1 MKIYPSNHDLLQ
13 EKMPRILDIPLAQID
28 KNIKVS
34 DINFTPSDDFRKS
47 IDKSISPYD
56 TFDSGDYIFFDNNN
70 NISDI
75 KLELKDNKYIYN
87 PGNTTEFIPSN
98 FSMNATVKK
107 NIVYNGFQKYNINVT
122 VDNLDNWPNM
132 ISIFGDAYKRGVCP
146 SNIEINGG
154 STEKSSLA
162 SGSIDDTD
170 ILFIK
175 SKDGNVYSDGT
186 EIPITDLLKKHVNMW
201 IAIEDTSLKIFAQN
215 NGSSKITNRFKTLY
229 IGEIQYNSS
238 NNYSLLNGLGFNELS
253 DIIKYNGN
261 YSVIEPYV
269 EDNPVVILHM
279 DGYGFVVV
287 SDAGFFNN
295 LSDNAKIIYDV
306 MAYVYFNTYIDTIEK
321 TSWITN
327 ESIDFIGRPSI
338 VLNKNHSVL
347 NLDKMVDEVESDIQS
362 FYTLCR
368 VNINSNYTKK
378 VFFIEKDSNNNL
390 YFGKFNSSG
399 DTDPEKPNGYK
410 SLLTTKNTI
419 MYYDCAGIKQKESLI
434 SAQGIIND
442 DTKKN
447 YININPFYS
456 SKNRLRISENKLIEI
471 PQIGI
476 VYNILATEIKENN
489 ESDIE
494 IKRRSDGVDDGFI
507 KIGEVIVEY
516 TDLKICNDIRITGGG
531 LPENMPDDFD
541 MLDISN
547 LYGRLIRRGTSLI
560 IKLPKVYEKYD
571 KYIRDAVNK
580 YKNASTYI
588 VLKYSDDKE

>member
-434 SAQGIIND
+434 SAQGIINN

>member
-13 EKMPRILDIPLAQID
+13 EKIPRILDIPLAQID

-34 DINFTPSDDFRKS
+34 DINFTPSDDFRKN

-56 TFDSGDYIFFDNNN
+56 TFDSGNYIFFDNNN
-70 NISDI
+70 NISNI
-75 KLELKDNKYIYN
+75 KLELKNNKYIYN
-87 PGNTTEFIPSN
+87 PGNTTEFIPSS

-154 STEKSSLA
+154 STKKSSLA

-186 EIPITDLLKKHVNMW
+186 EIPITDLLKKHVNIW
-201 IAIEDTSLKIFAQN
+201 LAIEDTSLKIFAQN

-229 IGEIQYNSS
+229 TGEIQYNSL

-253 DIIKYNGN
+253 DIVKYNGN

-338 VLNKNHSVL
+338 VLNRNHDVL
-347 NLDKMVDEVESDIQS
+347 NLDKMVNEVESDIQS

-410 SLLTTKNTI
+410 SLFTTKNTI
-419 MYYDCAGIKQKESLI
+419 MYYDCAGIKQKESFI
-434 SAQGIIND
+434 SAQGIINN

-507 KIGEVIVEY
+507 KIGEAIVEY

-560 IKLPKVYEKYD
+560 IRLPKVYEKYD

>member
-390 YFGKFNSSG
+390 YFGKFNLSG

-434 SAQGIIND
+434 SAQGIINN

>member
-1 MKIYPSNHDLLQ
+1 
-13 EKMPRILDIPLAQID
+13 MPRILDIPLAQID

-70 NISDI
+70 NISDV

-87 PGNTTEFIPSN
+87 PGNTTEFIPSS

-107 NIVYNGFQKYNINVT
+107 NMVYNGFQKYNINVT

-146 SNIEINGG
+146 SNIEINSG

-186 EIPITDLLKKHVNMW
+186 DIPITDLLKKHVNIW
-201 IAIEDTSLKIFAQN
+201 LAIEDTNLKIFAQN

-229 IGEIQYNSS
+229 TGEIQYNSS

-253 DIIKYNGN
+253 DIVKYNGN

-279 DGYGFVVV
+279 DGYGFVIV

-306 MAYVYFNTYIDTIEK
+306 MTYVYFNTYIDTLEK

-338 VLNKNHSVL
+338 VLNRNHAVL
-347 NLDKMVDEVESDIQS
+347 NLDKMVNEIESDIQS

-368 VNINSNYTKK
+368 VNINSNY
-378 VFFIEKDSNNNL
+378 
-390 YFGKFNSSG
+390 
-399 DTDPEKPNGYK
+399 P
-410 SLLTTKNTI
+410 
-419 MYYDCAGIKQKESLI
+419 
-434 SAQGIIND
+434 
-442 DTKKN
+442 
-447 YININPFYS
+447 
-456 SKNRLRISENKLIEI
+456 
-471 PQIGI
+471 
-476 VYNILATEIKENN
+476 
-489 ESDIE
+489 
-494 IKRRSDGVDDGFI
+494 KR
-507 KIGEVIVEY
+507 
-516 TDLKICNDIRITGGG
+516 
-531 LPENMPDDFD
+531 
-541 MLDISN
+541 
-547 LYGRLIRRGTSLI
+547 
-560 IKLPKVYEKYD
+560 
-571 KYIRDAVNK
+571 A
-580 YKNASTYI
+580 
-588 VLKYSDDKE
+588 

>member
-75 KLELKDNKYIYN
+75 KLEHKDNKYIYN

-434 SAQGIIND
+434 SAQGIINN

>member
-87 PGNTTEFIPSN
+87 PGNTTEFIPSS

-107 NIVYNGFQKYNINVT
+107 NMVYNGFQKYNINVT

-201 IAIEDTSLKIFAQN
+201 LAIEDTSLKIFAQN

-229 IGEIQYNSS
+229 TGEIQYNSS

-253 DIIKYNGN
+253 DIVKYNGN

-306 MAYVYFNTYIDTIEK
+306 MAYVYFNAYIDTIEK

-338 VLNKNHSVL
+338 VLNRNHDVL
-347 NLDKMVDEVESDIQS
+347 NLDKMVNEVESDIQS

-378 VFFIEKDSNNNL
+378 VFFIEKDSSNNL

-507 KIGEVIVEY
+507 KIGEAIVEY

>member
-34 DINFTPSDDFRKS
+34 DINFTPSDDFRKN

-87 PGNTTEFIPSN
+87 PGNTTEFIPSS

-201 IAIEDTSLKIFAQN
+201 LAIEDTSLKIFAQN

-229 IGEIQYNSS
+229 TGEIQYNSS

-253 DIIKYNGN
+253 DIVKYNGN

-279 DGYGFVVV
+279 DGYGFVVI

-321 TSWITN
+321 ISWITN

-347 NLDKMVDEVESDIQS
+347 NLDKMVNEVESDIQS

-507 KIGEVIVEY
+507 KIGEAIVEH

-560 IKLPKVYEKYD
+560 IRLPKVYEKYD

>member
-34 DINFTPSDDFRKS
+34 DINFTPSDDFRKN

-87 PGNTTEFIPSN
+87 PGNTTEFIPSS

-107 NIVYNGFQKYNINVT
+107 NMVYNGFQKYNINVT

-201 IAIEDTSLKIFAQN
+201 LAIEDTSLKIFAQN

-229 IGEIQYNSS
+229 TGEIQYNSS
-238 NNYSLLNGLGFNELS
+238 NNYSLINGLGFNELS
-253 DIIKYNGN
+253 DIVKYNGN

-378 VFFIEKDSNNNL
+378 VFFTEKDSNNNL

-489 ESDIE
+489 ESDIK

-507 KIGEVIVEY
+507 KIGEAIVEY

>member
-34 DINFTPSDDFRKS
+34 DINFTPSDDFRKN

-87 PGNTTEFIPSN
+87 PGNTTEFIPSS

-122 VDNLDNWPNM
+122 VDNLDNWQNM

-186 EIPITDLLKKHVNMW
+186 DIPITDLLKKHVNMW
-201 IAIEDTSLKIFAQN
+201 LAIEDTSLKIFAQN

-229 IGEIQYNSS
+229 TGEIQYNSS
-238 NNYSLLNGLGFNELS
+238 NNYSLINGLGFNELS
-253 DIIKYNGN
+253 DIVKYNGN

-306 MAYVYFNTYIDTIEK
+306 MAYVYFNTYIDTLEK

-434 SAQGIIND
+434 SAQVIIND

-507 KIGEVIVEY
+507 KIGEAIVEC

>member
-34 DINFTPSDDFRKS
+34 DINFTPSDDFRKN

-87 PGNTTEFIPSN
+87 PGNTTEFIPSS

-107 NIVYNGFQKYNINVT
+107 NMVYNGFQKYNINVT

-201 IAIEDTSLKIFAQN
+201 LAIEDTSLKIFAQN

-229 IGEIQYNSS
+229 TGEIQYNSS

-253 DIIKYNGN
+253 DIVKYNGN

-338 VLNKNHSVL
+338 VLNRNHDVL
-347 NLDKMVDEVESDIQS
+347 NLDKMVNEVESDIQS

-410 SLLTTKNTI
+410 SLFTTKNTI

-507 KIGEVIVEY
+507 KIGEAIVEY

-560 IKLPKVYEKYD
+560 IRLPKVYEKYD

>member
-13 EKMPRILDIPLAQID
+13 EKIPRILDIPLAQID

-34 DINFTPSDDFRKS
+34 DINFTPSDDFRKN

-70 NISDI
+70 NISNI
-75 KLELKDNKYIYN
+75 KLELKNNKYIYN
-87 PGNTTEFIPSN
+87 PGNTTEFIPSS

-107 NIVYNGFQKYNINVT
+107 NMVYNGFQKYNINVT

-186 EIPITDLLKKHVNMW
+186 EIPITDLLKKHVNIW
-201 IAIEDTSLKIFAQN
+201 LAIEDTSLKIFAQN

-229 IGEIQYNSS
+229 TGEIQYNSL

-253 DIIKYNGN
+253 DIVKYNGN

-338 VLNKNHSVL
+338 VLNRNHDVL
-347 NLDKMVDEVESDIQS
+347 NLDKMVNEVESDIQS

-410 SLLTTKNTI
+410 SLFTTKNTI
-419 MYYDCAGIKQKESLI
+419 MYYDCAGIKQKESFI
-434 SAQGIIND
+434 SAQGIINN

-507 KIGEVIVEY
+507 KIGEAIVEY

-560 IKLPKVYEKYD
+560 IRLPKVYEKYD

>member
-1 MKIYPSNHDLLQ
+1 
-13 EKMPRILDIPLAQID
+13 MPRILDIPLAQID

-201 IAIEDTSLKIFAQN
+201 IAIENTSLKIFAQN

-434 SAQGIIND
+434 SAQGIINN

-476 VYNILATEIKENN
+476 AYNILATEIKENN

>member
-1 MKIYPSNHDLLQ
+1 
-13 EKMPRILDIPLAQID
+13 MPRILDIPLAQID

-34 DINFTPSDDFRKS
+34 DINFTPSDDFRKN

-56 TFDSGDYIFFDNNN
+56 IFDSGDYIFFDNNN

-87 PGNTTEFIPSN
+87 PGNTTEFIPSS

-107 NIVYNGFQKYNINVT
+107 NMVYNGFQKYNINVT

-186 EIPITDLLKKHVNMW
+186 EIPITDLLKKHVNIW
-201 IAIEDTSLKIFAQN
+201 LAIEDTNLKIFAQN

-229 IGEIQYNSS
+229 TGEIQYNSS

-253 DIIKYNGN
+253 DIVKYNGN

-507 KIGEVIVEY
+507 KIGEAIVEY

>member
-1 MKIYPSNHDLLQ
+1 
-13 EKMPRILDIPLAQID
+13 MPRILDIPLAQID

-70 NISDI
+70 NISDV

-87 PGNTTEFIPSN
+87 PGNTTEFIPSS

-107 NIVYNGFQKYNINVT
+107 NMVYNGFQKYNINVT

-146 SNIEINGG
+146 SNIEINSG
-154 STEKSSLA
+154 SIEKSSLA

-175 SKDGNVYSDGT
+175 SKDGNVYSDGAD
-186 EIPITDLLKKHVNMW
+186 IPITDLLKKHVNIW
-201 IAIEDTSLKIFAQN
+201 LAIEDTNLKIFAQN
-215 NGSSKITNRFKTLY
+215 NGSFKITNRFKTLY
-229 IGEIQYNSS
+229 TGEIQYNSS

-253 DIIKYNGN
+253 DIVKYNGN

-306 MAYVYFNTYIDTIEK
+306 MAYVYFNTYIDTLEK

-338 VLNKNHSVL
+338 VLNRNHTVL
-347 NLDKMVDEVESDIQS
+347 NLDKMVNEVESDIQS

-368 VNINSNYTKK
+368 VSINSNYAKK
-378 VFFIEKDSNNNL
+378 VFFVEKDSNNNL

-419 MYYDCAGIKQKESLI
+419 MYYDCADIKQKESLI

-456 SKNRLRISENKLIEI
+456 SKNRLRIPDNKLIEI
-471 PQIGI
+471 PQIGV

-507 KIGEVIVEY
+507 KIGEAIVEY

>member
-13 EKMPRILDIPLAQID
+13 EKIPRILDIPLAQID

-34 DINFTPSDDFRKS
+34 DINFTPSDDFRKN

-70 NISDI
+70 NISNI
-75 KLELKDNKYIYN
+75 KLELKNNKYIYN
-87 PGNTTEFIPSN
+87 PGNTTEFIPSS

-154 STEKSSLA
+154 STKKSSLA

-186 EIPITDLLKKHVNMW
+186 EIPITDLLKKHVNIW
-201 IAIEDTSLKIFAQN
+201 LAIEDTSLKIFAQN

-229 IGEIQYNSS
+229 TGEIQYNSL

-253 DIIKYNGN
+253 DIVKYNGN

-338 VLNKNHSVL
+338 VLNRNHDVL
-347 NLDKMVDEVESDIQS
+347 NLDKMVNEVESDIQS

-410 SLLTTKNTI
+410 SLFTTKNTI
-419 MYYDCAGIKQKESLI
+419 MYYDCAGIKQKESFI
-434 SAQGIIND
+434 SAQGIINN

-507 KIGEVIVEY
+507 KIGEAIVEY

-560 IKLPKVYEKYD
+560 IRLPKVYEKYD

>member
-419 MYYDCAGIKQKESLI
+419 MYYDCAVIKQKESLI
-434 SAQGIIND
+434 SAQGIINN

-476 VYNILATEIKENN
+476 AYNILATEIKENN

>member
-1 MKIYPSNHDLLQ
+1 
-13 EKMPRILDIPLAQID
+13 MPRILDIPLAQID

-434 SAQGIIND
+434 SAQGIINN

>member
-1 MKIYPSNHDLLQ
+1 MKIYPSNHDLMQ

-34 DINFTPSDDFRKS
+34 DINFTPSDDFRKN

-56 TFDSGDYIFFDNNN
+56 VFDSGDYIFFDSNNN
-70 NISDI
+70 VSNV

-87 PGNTTEFIPSN
+87 PGNTTEFIPSS

-107 NIVYNGFQKYNINVT
+107 NMVYNGFQKYNINVT

-186 EIPITDLLKKHVNMW
+186 EIPITDLLKKHVNIW
-201 IAIEDTSLKIFAQN
+201 LAIEDTSLKIFAQN
-215 NGSSKITNRFKTLY
+215 NGSFKITNRFKTLY
-229 IGEIQYNSS
+229 AGEIQYNSS
-238 NNYSLLNGLGFNELS
+238 NNYSLLNGLGFSELS
-253 DIIKYNGN
+253 DIVKYNGN

-306 MAYVYFNTYIDTIEK
+306 MAYIYFNTYVDTLEK

-327 ESIDFIGRPSI
+327 EPIDFIGRPSI
-338 VLNKNHSVL
+338 VLNRNHDVL
-347 NLDKMVDEVESDIQS
+347 NLDKMVNEVESDIQS

-368 VNINSNYTKK
+368 VNINNDYTKK
-378 VFFIEKDSNNNL
+378 VFFIEKDSSNNL

-399 DTDPEKPNGYK
+399 DTDPEKPNEYK
-410 SLLTTKNTI
+410 SLFTTKNTI

-434 SAQGIIND
+434 VAQGIIND

-456 SKNRLRISENKLIEI
+456 SKNRLRISDNKLIEI
-471 PQIGI
+471 PQIG
-476 VYNILATEIKENN
+476 VAYNILATEIKEDD

-494 IKRRSDGVDDGFI
+494 IKRRSEGVDDGFI
-507 KIGEVIVEY
+507 KIGEAIVEY
-516 TDLKICNDIRITGGG
+516 TDSKICNDIRITGGG

>member
-327 ESIDFIGRPSI
+327 ESIDCIGKPSI
-338 VLNKNHSVL
+338 VLNKNHAVL

>member
-1 MKIYPSNHDLLQ
+1 
-13 EKMPRILDIPLAQID
+13 
-28 KNIKVS
+28 
-34 DINFTPSDDFRKS
+34 
-47 IDKSISPYD
+47 
-56 TFDSGDYIFFDNNN
+56 
-70 NISDI
+70 
-75 KLELKDNKYIYN
+75 
-87 PGNTTEFIPSN
+87 
-98 FSMNATVKK
+98 
-107 NIVYNGFQKYNINVT
+107 
-122 VDNLDNWPNM
+122 
-132 ISIFGDAYKRGVCP
+132 
-146 SNIEINGG
+146 
-154 STEKSSLA
+154 
-162 SGSIDDTD
+162 
-170 ILFIK
+170 
-175 SKDGNVYSDGT
+175 
-186 EIPITDLLKKHVNMW
+186 
-201 IAIEDTSLKIFAQN
+201 
-215 NGSSKITNRFKTLY
+215 
-229 IGEIQYNSS
+229 
-238 NNYSLLNGLGFNELS
+238 
-253 DIIKYNGN
+253 
-261 YSVIEPYV
+261 
-269 EDNPVVILHM
+269 
-279 DGYGFVVV
+279 
-287 SDAGFFNN
+287 
-295 LSDNAKIIYDV
+295 
-306 MAYVYFNTYIDTIEK
+306 
-321 TSWITN
+321 
-327 ESIDFIGRPSI
+327 
-338 VLNKNHSVL
+338 
-347 NLDKMVDEVESDIQS
+347 
-362 FYTLCR
+362 
-368 VNINSNYTKK
+368 
-378 VFFIEKDSNNNL
+378 
-390 YFGKFNSSG
+390 
-399 DTDPEKPNGYK
+399 
-410 SLLTTKNTI
+410 

>member
-1 MKIYPSNHDLLQ
+1 
-13 EKMPRILDIPLAQID
+13 MPRILDIPLAQID

-434 SAQGIIND
+434 SAQGIINN

-560 IKLPKVYEKYD
+560 IKLPKVYKKYD

>member
-1 MKIYPSNHDLLQ
+1 
-13 EKMPRILDIPLAQID
+13 MPRILDIPLAQID

-434 SAQGIIND
+434 SAQGIINN

-531 LPENMPDDFD
+531 LPENMLDDFD

>member
-201 IAIEDTSLKIFAQN
+201 LAIEDTSLKIFAQN

-229 IGEIQYNSS
+229 TGEIQYNSS

-253 DIIKYNGN
+253 DIVKYNGN

-327 ESIDFIGRPSI
+327 ESIDFIGIPSI
-338 VLNKNHSVL
+338 VLNRNHAVL
-347 NLDKMVDEVESDIQS
+347 NLDKIVNEVESDIQS

-410 SLLTTKNTI
+410 SLFTTKNTI

-494 IKRRSDGVDDGFI
+494 IKRRSDDVDDGFI

-588 VLKYSDDKE
+588 VLKYNDDKE

>member
-34 DINFTPSDDFRKS
+34 DINFTPSDDFRKN

-87 PGNTTEFIPSN
+87 PGNTTEFIPSS

-107 NIVYNGFQKYNINVT
+107 NMVYNGFQKYNINVT

-201 IAIEDTSLKIFAQN
+201 LAIEDTSLKIFAQN

-229 IGEIQYNSS
+229 TGEIQYNSS

-253 DIIKYNGN
+253 DIVKYNGN

-489 ESDIE
+489 ESDIK

-507 KIGEVIVEY
+507 KIGEAIVEY

-580 YKNASTYI
+580 YKNASTCI

>member
-229 IGEIQYNSS
+229 TGEIQYNSS

>member
-201 IAIEDTSLKIFAQN
+201 LAIEDTSLKIFAQN

-229 IGEIQYNSS
+229 TGEIQYNSS

-434 SAQGIIND
+434 SAQGIINN

>member
-434 SAQGIIND
+434 SAQGIINN

-476 VYNILATEIKENN
+476 AYNILATEIKENN

>member
-456 SKNRLRISENKLIEI
+456 SKNRLKISENKLIEI

>member
-1 MKIYPSNHDLLQ
+1 
-13 EKMPRILDIPLAQID
+13 MPRILDIPLAQID

-34 DINFTPSDDFRKS
+34 DINFTPSDDFRKN

-87 PGNTTEFIPSN
+87 PGNTTEFIPSS

-201 IAIEDTSLKIFAQN
+201 LAIEDTSLKIFAQN

-229 IGEIQYNSS
+229 TGEIQYNSS

-253 DIIKYNGN
+253 DIVKYNGN

-338 VLNKNHSVL
+338 VLNRNHDVL
-347 NLDKMVDEVESDIQS
+347 NLDKMVNEVESDIQS

-507 KIGEVIVEY
+507 KIGEAIVEY

>member
-1 MKIYPSNHDLLQ
+1 
-13 EKMPRILDIPLAQID
+13 MPRILDIPLAQID

-201 IAIEDTSLKIFAQN
+201 LAIEDTSLKIFAQN

-229 IGEIQYNSS
+229 TGEIQYNSS

-434 SAQGIIND
+434 SAQGIINN

-507 KIGEVIVEY
+507 KIGEAIVEY

>member
-1 MKIYPSNHDLLQ
+1 
-13 EKMPRILDIPLAQID
+13 MPRILDIPLAQID

-229 IGEIQYNSS
+229 TGEIQYNSS

>member
-1 MKIYPSNHDLLQ
+1 M
-13 EKMPRILDIPLAQID
+13 
-28 KNIKVS
+28 
-34 DINFTPSDDFRKS
+34 
-47 IDKSISPYD
+47 
-56 TFDSGDYIFFDNNN
+56 
-70 NISDI
+70 
-75 KLELKDNKYIYN
+75 
-87 PGNTTEFIPSN
+87 
-98 FSMNATVKK
+98 
-107 NIVYNGFQKYNINVT
+107 
-122 VDNLDNWPNM
+122 
-132 ISIFGDAYKRGVCP
+132 
-146 SNIEINGG
+146 
-154 STEKSSLA
+154 
-162 SGSIDDTD
+162 
-170 ILFIK
+170 
-175 SKDGNVYSDGT
+175 
-186 EIPITDLLKKHVNMW
+186 VN
-201 IAIEDTSLKIFAQN
+201 
-215 NGSSKITNRFKTLY
+215 
-229 IGEIQYNSS
+229 
-238 NNYSLLNGLGFNELS
+238 
-253 DIIKYNGN
+253 
-261 YSVIEPYV
+261 
-269 EDNPVVILHM
+269 
-279 DGYGFVVV
+279 
-287 SDAGFFNN
+287 
-295 LSDNAKIIYDV
+295 
-306 MAYVYFNTYIDTIEK
+306 
-321 TSWITN
+321 
-327 ESIDFIGRPSI
+327 
-338 VLNKNHSVL
+338 
-347 NLDKMVDEVESDIQS
+347 EVESDIQS
-362 FYTLCR
+362 FYTLYR

-419 MYYDCAGIKQKESLI
+419 IYYDCAGIKQKESLI
-434 SAQGIIND
+434 SAQGIINN

-507 KIGEVIVEY
+507 KIGEAIVEY

>member
-1 MKIYPSNHDLLQ
+1 
-13 EKMPRILDIPLAQID
+13 MPRILDIPLAQID

-327 ESIDFIGRPSI
+327 ESIDCIGKPSI
-338 VLNKNHSVL
+338 VLNKNHAVL

>member
-327 ESIDFIGRPSI
+327 ESIDCIGRPSI
-338 VLNKNHSVL
+338 VLNKNHAVL

>member
-98 FSMNATVKK
+98 FSINATVKK

-327 ESIDFIGRPSI
+327 ESIDFIVRPSI

>member
-1 MKIYPSNHDLLQ
+1 
-13 EKMPRILDIPLAQID
+13 MPRILDIPLAQID

>member
-34 DINFTPSDDFRKS
+34 DINFTPSDDFRKN

-56 TFDSGDYIFFDNNN
+56 TFDSGDYIFFDDNN

-87 PGNTTEFIPSN
+87 PGNTTEFIPSS

-201 IAIEDTSLKIFAQN
+201 LAIEDTSLKIFAQN

-229 IGEIQYNSS
+229 AGEIQYNSS

-253 DIIKYNGN
+253 DIVKYNGN

-327 ESIDFIGRPSI
+327 ESIDFIGRPYI
-338 VLNKNHSVL
+338 ILNKNHAVL

-494 IKRRSDGVDDGFI
+494 IKIRSDGVDDGFI
-507 KIGEVIVEY
+507 KIGEAIVEY

>member
-34 DINFTPSDDFRKS
+34 DINFTPSDDFRKN

-87 PGNTTEFIPSN
+87 PGNTTEFIPSS

-201 IAIEDTSLKIFAQN
+201 LAIEDTSLKIFAQN

-229 IGEIQYNSS
+229 TGEIQYNSS

-253 DIIKYNGN
+253 DIVKYNGN

-279 DGYGFVVV
+279 DGYGFVVI

-347 NLDKMVDEVESDIQS
+347 NLDKMVNEVESDIQS

-507 KIGEVIVEY
+507 KIGEAIVEH

-560 IKLPKVYEKYD
+560 IRLPKVYEKYD